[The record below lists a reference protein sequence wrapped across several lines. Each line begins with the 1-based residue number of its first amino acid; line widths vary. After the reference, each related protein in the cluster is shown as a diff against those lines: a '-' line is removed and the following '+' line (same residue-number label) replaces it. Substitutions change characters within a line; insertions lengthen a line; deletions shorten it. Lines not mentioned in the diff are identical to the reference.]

1 MRYKGE
7 LKLKNGG
14 VLLDWFPMDGGF
26 RLTAGALHNG
36 NELTGKSKQ
45 TASGEYTI
53 GDKKYAVDGQVKA
66 KADWRSF
73 APYLGL
79 GWGNAVANKSKLSVN
94 ADLGIMF
101 TGKPRVKLKTTDSN
115 LNNDPDFMQDLKR
128 EEKKLAKDIKSVRY
142 YPVAQIGISYSF

>member
-1 MRYKGE
+1 MYKYSLVAAIALASFSGAA
-7 LKLKNGG
+7 LANNN
-14 VLLDWFPMDGGF
+14 V
-26 RLTAGALHNG
+26 AVGALHNG

-53 GDKKYAVDGQVKA
+53 GDKKYTVDGQVKA

-79 GWGNAVANKSKLSVN
+79 GWGNAIASKSKLSVN

-101 TGKPRVKLKTTDSN
+101 TGS
-115 LNNDPDFMQDLKR
+115 
-128 EEKKLAKDIKSVRY
+128 
-142 YPVAQIGISYSF
+142 